1 MAAEGAGTG
10 GSRKSQCRSHMLSP
24 SYATNALSSRHRSK
38 RRADVHFKKASRPI
52 IFALSFLAVSTI
64 ATSRN
69 FNYPWSSS
77 SLLVRSTHRKDR
89 CVKLNLPISCNFL
102 CLGSGRP
109 RRRGRRIDSSITID
123 DYHVIESQ
131 NQSTEKVN
139 STIQKKSP
147 VSSYK
152 QKAEVIMS
160 DGVEKNYETQPTRNL
175 VFWENMVCGAVSRSG
190 SLVQSFFLPFNL
202 PDVL

>member
-1 MAAEGAGTG
+1 M
-10 GSRKSQCRSHMLSP
+10 
-24 SYATNALSSRHRSK
+24 
-38 RRADVHFKKASRPI
+38 
-52 IFALSFLAVSTI
+52 
-64 ATSRN
+64 
-69 FNYPWSSS
+69 
-77 SLLVRSTHRKDR
+77 
-89 CVKLNLPISCNFL
+89 
-102 CLGSGRP
+102 
-109 RRRGRRIDSSITID
+109 
-123 DYHVIESQ
+123 IESQ

-190 SLVQSFFLPFNL
+190 SLVQYFFLPFNL